1 MDDNFLLNQL
11 TKSFFNL
18 FTNINGKKPD
28 FESIDDICLNE
39 TIIIKKDKNNEE
51 VYTLDS
57 FITPRKRILTD
68 GTLTEFEEYEVNEE
82 TKIVNNI
89 AQRFSKYQKRG
100 YLNGNYFEG
109 NGTKF
114 FQYVKTAKGWK
125 INSVIWEDE
134 NI

>member
-1 MDDNFLLNQL
+1 MDDQFLLNQL

-18 FTNINGKKPD
+18 FSNTNGNKPG
-28 FESIDDICLNE
+28 FESINDICLSE
-39 TIIIKKDKNNEE
+39 TIIIKKDKGNEE
-51 VYTLDS
+51 IYNLDS

-68 GTLTEFEEYEVNEE
+68 GTLTEFEEYEVEEE

-89 AQRFSKYQKRG
+89 AQRSSKYQKRG

-114 FQYVKTAKGWK
+114 FQYIKTANGWK

>member
-1 MDDNFLLNQL
+1 M
-11 TKSFFNL
+11 
-18 FTNINGKKPD
+18 FTNTNGKKPD
-28 FESIDDICLNE
+28 FESIDNICLNE
-39 TIIIKKDKNNEE
+39 TIIIKKDKDNEE

-57 FITPRKRILTD
+57 FITPRIKILTD
-68 GTLTEFEEYEVNEE
+68 GTLIEFEEYEVNEE

-109 NGTKF
+109 SGTKF

>member
-1 MDDNFLLNQL
+1 MDDHFLLNQL

-18 FTNINGKKPD
+18 FSNTNGKKPG
-28 FESIDDICLNE
+28 FENIDDICLKE
-39 TIIIKKDKNNEE
+39 TIIIKKDKDNEE
-51 VYTLDS
+51 IYNLDS

-68 GTLTEFEEYEVNEE
+68 GTLTEFEEYEVAEE

-89 AQRFSKYQKRG
+89 AQRSSKYQKRG

-109 NGTKF
+109 NGNKF
-114 FQYVKTAKGWK
+114 FQYIKTVNGWK